1 MLKRI
6 QESTRGEREK
16 HEGRYGRVV
25 GQGGESSP
33 EKAEQ
38 GEKHQERA
46 NTDVGLGWQIN
57 EVALLPAEDVPFLCF
72 VEEECNWQEPD
83 SG

>member
-72 VEEECNWQEPD
+72 VE
-83 SG
+83 

>member
-1 MLKRI
+1 VLKRI
-6 QESTRGEREK
+6 QESTR
-16 HEGRYGRVV
+16 
-25 GQGGESSP
+25 GESSP

-46 NTDVGLGWQIN
+46 NTGVGLGWQIN

-72 VEEECNWQEPD
+72 VEEECNW
-83 SG
+83 